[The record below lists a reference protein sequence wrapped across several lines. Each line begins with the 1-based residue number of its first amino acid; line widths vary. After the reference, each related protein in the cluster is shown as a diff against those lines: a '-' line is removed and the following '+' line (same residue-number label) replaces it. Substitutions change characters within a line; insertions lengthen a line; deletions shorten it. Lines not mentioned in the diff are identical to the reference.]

1 MSQHTQT
8 KHKEVTM
15 RILKYNFQI
24 FMAWLVF
31 IVLRKPVS
39 SDAMKLV
46 ENKYKSKPREKK
58 LLERIKKI
66 NNITTKNIEI
76 D

>member
-1 MSQHTQT
+1 
-8 KHKEVTM
+8 
-15 RILKYNFQI
+15 
-24 FMAWLVF
+24 MAWLVF

-46 ENKYKSKPREKK
+46 ENKYKTNPREKK

-76 D
+76 VKTK

>member
-1 MSQHTQT
+1 M
-8 KHKEVTM
+8 EVTM

-24 FMAWLVF
+24 FMVWLVF